1 MADINITSR
10 DVPMEK
16 LNLDNLR
23 ALKQSFPEVSDTTL
37 ARFLL
42 ARNNDLQQA
51 TEMLTAHL
59 QWKVDNLPVYKA
71 DCMEELAKK
80 KALVHGFDKEGH
92 PVIYFRAKYND
103 PWARN
108 LEDALRAFI
117 WCLEVAIARMGP
129 EVSKVT
135 IVIDRN
141 GFSQKN
147 VDFELARAVSKV
159 LSANYPERLYRC
171 IVHPAGMVYY
181 SLWNTVKWFFDPAT
195 REKVVPLMYQSA
207 LQDYIASDQLVA
219 SLGGDVDID
228 VDPDNLPDDPYT
240 PELIHRL
247 SEEAKVADHPKRPLY
262 TQSSSVEI
270 PDVAS
275 LDLRDDADVSA
286 EELERAAAAAAAAEA
301 AGQA

>member
-1 MADINITSR
+1 MADVNITSR
-10 DVPMEK
+10 DIPRDK
-16 LNLDNLR
+16 LNLDALR
-23 ALKQSFPEVSDTTL
+23 ALKQSFPQEDDNTL

-42 ARNNDLQQA
+42 ARNNNIDQA
-51 TEMLTAHL
+51 TEMFTNHL
-59 QWKVDNLPVYKA
+59 QWRRDNLPVFKA
-71 DCMEELAKK
+71 DCMEELSKK

-108 LEDALRAFI
+108 LDDALRAFI

-129 EVSKVT
+129 EVSKVC

-141 GFSQKN
+141 GFTQKN

-207 LQDYIASDQLVA
+207 LQDYIAPDLLVA
-219 SLGGDVDID
+219 SLGGEADID
-228 VDPDNLPDDPYT
+228 VEPDTLPDDPYT
-240 PELIHRL
+240 PAMIEEL
-247 SEEAKVADHPKRPLY
+247 SEESKVEHTKRPLY
-262 TQSSSVEI
+262 TQTSSMEI
-270 PDVAS
+270 PDVS
-275 LDLRDDADVSA
+275 TLDLRDDADVSA
-286 EELERAAAAAAAAEA
+286 EELERAAAAAENA
-301 AGQA
+301 